1 MTTGQG
7 MGAFMSDKAPTLNWA
22 AEETPPEIAGM
33 LRCLA
38 EEYPLRET
46 SVEEANLGFAWQP
59 DRPGYS
65 LERAGGKATV
75 TASGLSSVGRAL
87 GSLLAG
93 LDEDRGSQRA
103 FGTLGILLDCAHNA
117 TLTTRH
123 FRKWLRRLALL
134 GYDTAMVYTEAGYRL
149 PGEPSFGYQR
159 GGYTMREM
167 RELDQY
173 AASLGIEMVG
183 SIQALGHL
191 EQVLKWAPY
200 GKLRDTEHTLLVG
213 DPGTA
218 ELVEK
223 MVAFW
228 GQALG
233 SRRLHVGMDETY
245 DLGRGRYLDARGYR
259 PGLEIYT
266 EHLALVAETCAR
278 HGLRPMVWSDVLFR
292 LAGGSSHY
300 DQDSRLPE
308 KARAALPADLD
319 LVYWDYY
326 SPDPKHYAD
335 RIAAHRALGYEPVMA
350 SGIWSW
356 PTPWHDWRRTQE
368 FGGAC
373 VKACREAGLEELMFA
388 LWSDDGGY
396 WDVDSAL
403 AGVALMAELCH
414 GEGELDEAA
423 LARRFAAVCG
433 SDLDAHRLASG
444 INDRLQACSV
454 LWDDP
459 LQAIYL
465 RHVARE
471 GTDALRQAQAH
482 YAQIAQGLGGLEQDI
497 SAGDLGHAAL
507 VARALAAK
515 TGFAARLLDAY
526 GAGDRAELGNLAREA
541 PQIATLMEELSVSF
555 RKRWV
560 ACCQPFGL
568 EVIQIRFAGQAARY
582 REVGQRLGEYL
593 AGEIDTV
600 AELEVSAES
609 VCLPDRWLS
618 YRTLASGARVF

>member
-1 MTTGQG
+1 
-7 MGAFMSDKAPTLNWA
+7 MSQQPLCLKWSAVNAPPYVA
-22 AEETPPEIAGM
+22 AM

-38 EEYPLRET
+38 EEYPLREVD
-46 SVEEANLGFAWQP
+46 VEQTNLRFASEP
-59 DRPGYS
+59 DRDGYQID
-65 LERAGGKATV
+65 RASGVATV
-75 TASGLSSVGRAL
+75 RYSRLSDAGRAI

-93 LDEDRGSQRA
+93 IHEDKGSNRA

-117 TLTTRH
+117 TVTSAH
-123 FRKWLRRLALL
+123 FRKWLRRLALF
-134 GYDTAMVYTEAGYRL
+134 GYDTAMVYTEAGYHL
-149 PGEPSFGYQR
+149 PGEPCFGYQR
-159 GGYTMREM
+159 GAYSLEEM
-167 RELDQY
+167 RELDRY
-173 AASLGIEMVG
+173 AATLGIEMVG

-191 EQVLKWAPY
+191 EQPLKWSPY
-200 GKLRDTEHTLLVG
+200 SGIRDTEHTLLVG

-218 ELVEK
+218 ALVEK

-228 GQALG
+228 AEAFA

-245 DLGRGRYLDARGYR
+245 DLGRGRYLDKHGYR
-259 PGLEIYT
+259 PGLEIYA
-266 EHLALVAETCAR
+266 EHLALVAETCER

-292 LAGGSSHY
+292 LAGGRTHY
-300 DQDSRLPE
+300 DQDSRIPDEVSAVLP
-308 KARAALPADLD
+308 RGID

-326 SPDPKHYAD
+326 SGDPAHYLE
-335 RIAAHRALGYEPVMA
+335 RIAAHRSLGYEPVMA

-373 VKACREAGLEELMFA
+373 VEACRRAGLRELIFA

-414 GEGELDEAA
+414 GDGALDETA
-423 LARRFAAVCG
+423 LYRRFAAVCG
-433 SDLDAHRLASG
+433 SDLAAHRTASR

-465 RHVARE
+465 RYAARE
-471 GTDALRQAQAH
+471 GTGALRDAEAH
-482 YAQIAQGLGGLEQDI
+482 YRQIVEHLRGHETDTA
-497 SAGDLGHAAL
+497 AGDLGHAAL
-507 VARALAAK
+507 VARVLAAK
-515 TGFAARLLDAY
+515 TDLAARLLDAY
-526 GAGDRAELGNLAREA
+526 AARDRSSLAALAEDI
-541 PQIATLMEELSVSF
+541 PQIVSLIDQLAASF
-555 RKRWV
+555 RRRWL

-582 REVGQRLGEYL
+582 RELAQRITEYL
-593 AGEIDTV
+593 AGEIETI
-600 AELEVSAES
+600 AELDAPAEVA
-609 VCLPDRWLS
+609 CLPDRWLS
-618 YRTLASGARVF
+618 YRALASGARVF